1 MMCVQGRWKV
11 VHLFTIFGNARHGHY
26 SDQTGVHCRS
36 VGGAQCI
43 SWCDCM
49 TSLSALLTCAEP
61 SLQLCGNLC
70 FGPYPGKPNLN
81 ASLPPDFV
89 VWVRG
94 VRPGCGSCHRMWG
107 SLPPFHFFLHT
118 LPPRKDH
125 VRIIG
130 PCVGLASHL
139 CLSGA
144 RYHINVRSPSQC
156 LMNLVRSDNGS
167 PLG

>member
-1 MMCVQGRWKV
+1 MCVQGRWKV

-81 ASLPPDFV
+81 ASPPP
-89 VWVRG
+89 RLRRLG
-94 VRPGCGSCHRMWG
+94 QRSTARMWLVPSDVG
-107 SLPPFHFFLHT
+107 VIAPFSFFLHT
-118 LPPRKDH
+118 FAPRKDD
-125 VRIIG
+125 VRIVG

-139 CLSGA
+139 CHRWGPLSYQ
-144 RYHINVRSPSQC
+144 R
-156 LMNLVRSDNGS
+156 
-167 PLG
+167 